1 VSTWSNADRPIVDKD
16 VVLWYTF
23 SVVHLP
29 RPEDWPVMPTHT
41 AGFRLVP
48 VGFFTS
54 NPTAPA
60 K

>member
-1 VSTWSNADRPIVDKD
+1 
-16 VVLWYTF
+16 
-23 SVVHLP
+23 
-29 RPEDWPVMPTHT
+29 VMPAHT

-48 VGFFTS
+48 IGFWAS